1 MLLADKPACL
11 LPHPEHLFTL
21 LALSSPTTSVIYPF
35 NLSES
40 VIAAILLTIAKCWEI
55 LFELMQFQKGFAN
68 QLCDILFSGLKMTLP
83 GAC

>member
-1 MLLADKPACL
+1 M
-11 LPHPEHLFTL
+11 
-21 LALSSPTTSVIYPF
+21 IYPF